1 MTSERL
7 LLGPGPSP
15 VSARVMHAL
24 SQPVLSHLDPEM
36 MGILDDIRRRLDWA
50 FGAADGAFSLAI
62 SGTGTS
68 GMEAAVANVVV
79 PGTRALVV
87 VTGYFGDRLAQIFQR
102 YGAAVSRLDVEWG
115 RACDPAAV
123 ERALA
128 ASPADVVAV
137 VHAETSTGVLNPVQE
152 IARLGADAGALTVVD
167 AVTSLGAMPLRTED
181 WAIDVC
187 YSCSQKGLGAPSG
200 LAPITFSAR
209 ARARTVPSRSFY
221 LDLALLEDYWV
232 RRKYHHT
239 ISAPLV
245 YVLREALMVVEEEGL
260 ENRWSRHRR
269 NHLALAAGLDAL
281 GLSLLP
287 PAPERLWTLN
297 AVRVPDG
304 VDEAAVRRRL
314 LDEFSIEIGAGLG
327 PLAGRIWRVGL
338 MGAGSSVSNVLLFLS
353 ALERVLSASG
363 YRAGGTNAAMAAAE
377 SAFAQGA

>member
-1 MTSERL
+1 MTPERL

-15 VSARVMHAL
+15 VSARVMRAL
-24 SQPVLSHLDPEM
+24 SAPVLSHLDPEM
-36 MGILDDIRRRLDWA
+36 VVILDDMRRRLDWT
-50 FGAADGAFSLAI
+50 FGAGPGAFSLAI

-68 GMEAAVANVVV
+68 GMEAAVANVTS
-79 PGTRALVV
+79 PGTRVLVV

-102 YGAAVSRLDVEWG
+102 YGATVTRVDVEWG

-128 ASPADVVAV
+128 AAPADIVAV
-137 VHAETSTGVLNPVQE
+137 VHAETSTGVLNPVRE
-152 IARLGADAGALTVVD
+152 IAAIAARANALTVVD
-167 AVTSLGAMPLRTED
+167 AVTSFGAMPLETD
-181 WAIDVC
+181 AWGLDVC

-200 LAPITFSAR
+200 LAPLSFSAR
-209 ARARTVPSRSFY
+209 ALSKKVPSRSFY

-245 YVLREALMVVEEEGL
+245 YAVREALAVVEEEGL
-260 ENRWSRHRR
+260 EQRWARHER
-269 NHLALAAGLDAL
+269 NHRALAAGLDAL

-287 PAPERLWTLN
+287 PAGERLWTLN
-297 AVRVPDG
+297 AVKVPDG
-304 VDEAAVRRRL
+304 VDEAAIRRRL

-338 MGAGSSVSNVLLFLS
+338 MGSGSTLANVLLFLT
-353 ALERVLSASG
+353 ALERVLGASG
-363 YRAGGTNAAMAAAE
+363 YRVPSSTAAAE
-377 SAFAQGA
+377 AAGRV

>member
-15 VSARVMHAL
+15 VSARVMRAL
-24 SQPVLSHLDPEM
+24 SAPVLSHLDPEM
-36 MGILDDIRRRLDWA
+36 VVILDDLRRRLDGTL
-50 FGAADGAFSLAI
+50 GAAPGALSLAI
-62 SGTGTS
+62 SGTGTA
-68 GMEAAVANVVV
+68 GMEAAVANITA
-79 PGTRALVV
+79 PGTRVLVV
-87 VTGYFGDRLAQIFQR
+87 VTGYFGDRLAQIFER
-102 YGAAVSRLDVEWG
+102 YGAAVTRVDVEWG

-128 ASPADVVAV
+128 AAPADIVAV
-137 VHAETSTGVLNPVQE
+137 VHAETSTGVLNPVQA
-152 IARLGADAGALTVVD
+152 IAQIAARANALTVVD
-167 AVTSLGAMPLRTED
+167 AVTSFAAMPLETGA
-181 WAIDVC
+181 WGIDIC

-200 LAPITFSAR
+200 MAPLSFSAR
-209 ARARTVPSRSFY
+209 ALAKKVKSRSFY

-245 YVLREALMVVEEEGL
+245 YAVREALTVVEEEGRD
-260 ENRWSRHRR
+260 ERWARHER
-269 NHLALAAGLDAL
+269 NHRALAAGLEAL

-287 PAPERLWTLN
+287 PAGERLWTLN
-297 AVRVPDG
+297 AVTVPDG
-304 VDEAAVRRRL
+304 IDEAAVRRRL

-338 MGAGSSVSNVLLFLS
+338 MGAGSTLANVLLFLT

-363 YRAGGTNAAMAAAE
+363 YKASSATAVATAAE
-377 SAFAQGA
+377 TAARA

>member
-15 VSARVMHAL
+15 VSARVMRAL
-24 SQPVLSHLDPEM
+24 SEPVLSHLDPEM
-36 MGILDDIRRRLDWA
+36 MLILDHIRRQLGWA

-68 GMEAAVANVVV
+68 GMEAAVANVTA
-79 PGTRALVV
+79 PGARVLVV

-102 YGAAVSRLDVEWG
+102 YGANVTRLDVEWG

-128 ASPADVVAV
+128 ATPADIVAV

-152 IARLGADAGALTVVD
+152 IARVGSDAGALTVVD
-167 AVTSLGAMPLRTED
+167 AVTSLGGMPLRTED

-200 LAPITFSAR
+200 MAPLSFSPRALAKKTA
-209 ARARTVPSRSFY
+209 SRSFY

-245 YVLREALMVVEEEGL
+245 YALREALAVVEEEGL
-260 ENRWSRHRR
+260 ENRWARHRR
-269 NHLALAAGLDAL
+269 NHLALAAGLEAL

-314 LDEFSIEIGAGLG
+314 LDEFAIEVGAGLG

-338 MGAGSSVSNVLLFLS
+338 MGAGSSLANVLLFLS
-353 ALERVLSASG
+353 ALERALTASG
-363 YRAGGTNAAMAAAE
+363 YRAPAVNAAMAAAE
-377 SAFAQGA
+377 SAAAT

>member
-15 VSARVMHAL
+15 VSARVMRAL
-24 SQPVLSHLDPEM
+24 SEPVLSHLDPEM
-36 MGILDDIRRRLDWA
+36 MLILDHIRRQLGWA

-68 GMEAAVANVVV
+68 GMEAAVANVTA
-79 PGTRALVV
+79 PGARVLVV

-102 YGAAVSRLDVEWG
+102 YGANVTRLDVEWG

-128 ASPADVVAV
+128 ATPADIVAV

-152 IARLGADAGALTVVD
+152 IARVGADAGALTVVD
-167 AVTSLGAMPLRTED
+167 AVTSLGGMPLRTED

-200 LAPITFSAR
+200 MAPLSFSPRALAKKTA
-209 ARARTVPSRSFY
+209 SRSFY

-245 YVLREALMVVEEEGL
+245 YALREALAVVEEEGL
-260 ENRWSRHRR
+260 ENRWARHRR
-269 NHLALAAGLDAL
+269 NHLALAAGLEAL

-314 LDEFSIEIGAGLG
+314 LDEFAIEVGAGLG

-338 MGAGSSVSNVLLFLS
+338 MGAGSSLANVLLFLS
-353 ALERVLSASG
+353 ALERALTASG
-363 YRAGGTNAAMAAAE
+363 YRAPAVNAAMAAAE
-377 SAFAQGA
+377 SAAAT

>member
-24 SQPVLSHLDPEM
+24 THPVLSHLDPEM
-36 MGILDDIRRRLDWA
+36 MTTLDDIRRRLDWA
-50 FGAADGAFSLAI
+50 FGAADGAFSLAV

-68 GMEAAVANVVV
+68 GMEAAVANVTT
-79 PGTRALVV
+79 PGARVLVV

-102 YGAAVSRLDVEWG
+102 YGATVSRLDVEWG

-123 ERALA
+123 ERALS
-128 ASPADVVAV
+128 ASPADIVAV

-152 IARLGADAGALTVVD
+152 IARIGADVGALTVVD
-167 AVTSLGAMPLRTED
+167 AVTSLGGMPLRTED

-200 LAPITFSAR
+200 MAPVSFSAR
-209 ARARTVPSRSFY
+209 ALKRKTASRSFY

-245 YVLREALMVVEEEGL
+245 YAVREALVVAEEEGL
-260 ENRWSRHRR
+260 ENRWARHRR
-269 NHLALAAGLDAL
+269 NHLALAAGLEAL

-314 LDEFSIEIGAGLG
+314 LDEFAIEIGAGLG

-338 MGAGSSVSNVLLFLS
+338 MGAGSTLSNVLLFVS
-353 ALERVLSASG
+353 ALEHVLSASG
-363 YRAGGTNAAMAAAE
+363 FRASTANAAMAAAE
-377 SAFAQGA
+377 SAAL

>member
-15 VSARVMHAL
+15 VSARVMRAL
-24 SQPVLSHLDPEM
+24 SDPVLSHLDPEM
-36 MGILDDIRRRLDWA
+36 MATLDDIRRQLAWA
-50 FGAADGAFSLAI
+50 FGGGDGAFSLAI

-68 GMEAAVANVVV
+68 GMEAAVANITS
-79 PGTRALVV
+79 PGSRVLVV

-102 YGAAVSRLDVEWG
+102 YGASVTRLDVEWG
-115 RACDPAAV
+115 RACDPTMV
-123 ERALA
+123 ERALSSA
-128 ASPADVVAV
+128 PADIVAI
-137 VHAETSTGVLNPVQE
+137 VHAETSTGVLNPVQD
-152 IARLGADAGALTVVD
+152 IARIAGDAGALTVVD

-200 LAPITFSAR
+200 MAPISFSPR
-209 ARARTVPSRSFY
+209 AIAKKTSSRSFY
-221 LDLALLEDYWV
+221 LDLSLLEDYWV

-245 YVLREALMVVEEEGL
+245 YALREALAVVEEEGL
-260 ENRWSRHRR
+260 ENRWARHRR
-269 NHLALAAGLDAL
+269 NHLALAAGLEAL

-304 VDEAAVRRRL
+304 VDEAAVRRKL
-314 LDEFSIEIGAGLG
+314 LDDFSIEIGAGLG

-338 MGAGSSVSNVLLFLS
+338 MGAGSSLSNVLLFLS
-353 ALERVLSASG
+353 ALERVLSSSG
-363 YRAGGTNAAMAAAE
+363 YRSSAANAAIAAAE
-377 SAFAQGA
+377 SAATT

>member
-15 VSARVMHAL
+15 VSARVMRAL
-24 SQPVLSHLDPEM
+24 SAPVLSHLDPEM
-36 MGILDDIRRRLDWA
+36 VVILDDLRRRLDGTL
-50 FGAADGAFSLAI
+50 GAAPGALSLAI
-62 SGTGTS
+62 SGTGTA
-68 GMEAAVANVVV
+68 GMEAAVANITA
-79 PGTRALVV
+79 PGTRVLVV
-87 VTGYFGDRLAQIFQR
+87 VTGYFGDRLAQIFER
-102 YGAAVSRLDVEWG
+102 YGATVTRVDVEWG

-128 ASPADVVAV
+128 AAPADIVAV
-137 VHAETSTGVLNPVQE
+137 VHAETSTGVLNPVQA
-152 IARLGADAGALTVVD
+152 IAQIAARANALTVVD
-167 AVTSLGAMPLRTED
+167 AVTSFAAMPLETGA
-181 WAIDVC
+181 WGIDIC

-200 LAPITFSAR
+200 MAPLSFSAR
-209 ARARTVPSRSFY
+209 ALAKKVKSRSFY

-245 YVLREALMVVEEEGL
+245 YAVREALTVVEEEGR
-260 ENRWSRHRR
+260 EQRWARHER
-269 NHLALAAGLDAL
+269 NHRALAAGLEAL

-287 PAPERLWTLN
+287 PAGERLWTLN
-297 AVRVPDG
+297 AVKVPDG

-338 MGAGSSVSNVLLFLS
+338 MGAGSTLANVLLFLT

-363 YRAGGTNAAMAAAE
+363 YKASSATAAATAAE
-377 SAFAQGA
+377 TAARA